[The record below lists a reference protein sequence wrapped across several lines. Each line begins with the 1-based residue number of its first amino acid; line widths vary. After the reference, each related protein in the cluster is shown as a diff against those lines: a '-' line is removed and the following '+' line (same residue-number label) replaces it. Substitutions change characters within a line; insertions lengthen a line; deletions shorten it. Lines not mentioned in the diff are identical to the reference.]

1 MLLLVTDS
9 KIVVYSLIL
18 VIFLV
23 MNFSF
28 STSEMIKLNMT
39 TFLVARSMASNLPP
53 MVYKSKVII
62 YMWILVIFL
71 VICLSFCTMKIHPVS
86 YSSTR
91 LFKNITT
98 CRSSKV
104 NISNLI
110 CINKSLTYLSP
121 CEVKYSLIENY
132 IIWSATQIFGAPIY
146 CCPVLFPWFW
156 HIPAQN
162 SHCMGNV
169 LSSIDDNML

>member
-1 MLLLVTDS
+1 M
-9 KIVVYSLIL
+9 
-18 VIFLV
+18 FLV
-23 MNFSF
+23 MFLLMNFSF

-39 TFLVARSMASNLPP
+39 TFLVARSMTSNLPP
-53 MVYKSKVII
+53 VVYKSKVII
-62 YMWILVIFL
+62 CMWILVIFL
-71 VICLSFCTMKIHPVS
+71 VIYLSFCTMQIHPAS
-86 YSSTR
+86 YSSTQ

-104 NISNLI
+104 KISNLI

-121 CEVKYSLIENY
+121 CEVKYFLIENY
-132 IIWSATQIFGAPIY
+132 IIWSAPIY

-162 SHCMGNV
+162 SHCMGKV
-169 LSSIDDNML
+169 WSSVDDNMH